1 MIEII
6 FGWALPALILL
17 IVGGYFTWKKAKED
31 ILYYDC
37 LTRGTLLRIPLV
49 LIAAAFPGINWV
61 AILFIVAWAL
71 AVYERQIS
79 DFFREPVCGRKKK

>member
-1 MIEII
+1 MIGLI

-17 IVGGYFTWKKAKED
+17 IVGGYFTWQKAKED

-49 LIAAAFPGINWV
+49 LIGAATPIISWV
-61 AILFIVAWAL
+61 AIVFIAAWA
-71 AVYERQIS
+71 AAEYDRQIK
-79 DFFREPVCGRKKK
+79 DFFSEPVCGRKK